1 MAKKEV
7 DLTFSVKDCISYTD
21 EVKIIKQLRKQ
32 VNEVFKLEEIK
43 SYVTMSKKYKKALSK
58 EKASKALLIITSYHE
73 RLHSIRIDMLLLEN
87 SISSHINIIKREFKC
102 LEGFT
107 RMSKVNQDSW
117 IDIEMGHLIDF
128 KSRVETMITILNQ
141 SVDFL
146 NSIQFNLKSVLT
158 SLKGYGSSV

>member
-1 MAKKEV
+1 MAKKETE
-7 DLTFSVKDCISYTD
+7 LTFSVKDCISYVD

-32 VNEVFKLEEIK
+32 VSEVFKVDEIK

-58 EKASKALLIITSYHE
+58 EKASRALLIITSYHE
-73 RLHSIRIDMLLLEN
+73 RLHSIRIDMSLLEN
-87 SISSHINIIKREFKC
+87 SIYSHINIIKREFKC

-128 KSRVETMITILNQ
+128 HVRVQTMVTILNQ
-141 SVDFL
+141 SIDFL

-158 SLKGYGSSV
+158 SLKGYGNSA